1 MNAIEFS
8 APTRNQRTGLIVGF
22 AGVLAIAWPALGG
35 ARVTTVG
42 VLLVVMA
49 VIFYGL
55 SINLAVPLQ
64 QRYGALPV
72 LLRAQVFAMA
82 TLAPVAAV
90 QLPAFEWSWSSALA
104 TIPLGVFGTG
114 LALVAMT
121 TLAGRVGATRGSVA
135 IYFLPVVAIVLGV
148 VFRDESVAAISLAGT
163 ALVMAG
169 AWLTSRKEARSPIP
183 PPAEPV

>member
-1 MNAIEFS
+1 
-8 APTRNQRTGLIVGF
+8 
-22 AGVLAIAWPALGG
+22 
-35 ARVTTVG
+35 
-42 VLLVVMA
+42 MA

-55 SINLAVPLQ
+55 SMNLAVPLQ
-64 QRYGALPV
+64 QRYGALPI

-90 QLPAFEWSWSSALA
+90 QLPASEWSWSSTLA

-121 TLAGRVGATRGSVA
+121 TLAGWVGATRGSVA

-148 VFRDESVAAISLAGT
+148 VFRDESVAAISLTGT

-169 AWLTSRKEARSPIP
+169 AWLRSRKEARSPIP